1 MIDLQTF
8 DRPIAFHVS
17 FARITGSVNA
27 ALFLS
32 QAYYWAN
39 RTSDPDGWFYKTQ
52 EEWTTETYLSRREQ
66 EQARKTLRQLGI
78 VEEKLVGVPARL
90 YYKINHQRTLELLE
104 KSDCPFSA
112 TEDVPNGQPRLSPTD
127 KLDCTKPPNWIAP
140 NRQTRLHQTAKLDCT
155 KPPNYL
161 YTEITNREY
170 NREKDPP
177 ISPHGGEV
185 VQTANREICKG
196 EQPIDSQRGIQR
208 LEQPTANEPENL
220 VSPTSGKAVALSE
233 REETNA
239 AAPPLEKFLQDFNL
253 YAPAR
258 WVRAKSL
265 TVAYRKSLRRFIG
278 QYGGDAHQLFVDGLQ
293 FAAQDKFLSSCDWDL
308 CNWLS
313 NDKPARYALRW
324 AEVQSAKR
332 RDYEEA
338 MVYAD
343 KSLSPDERHQR
354 LREIRERHGD
364 SQDAWWDE
372 VVAKVQAKLDRERGN
387 GAGASDS

>member
-1 MIDLQTF
+1 
-8 DRPIAFHVS
+8 
-17 FARITGSVNA
+17 
-27 ALFLS
+27 
-32 QAYYWAN
+32 
-39 RTSDPDGWFYKTQ
+39 
-52 EEWTTETYLSRREQ
+52 
-66 EQARKTLRQLGI
+66 
-78 VEEKLVGVPARL
+78 
-90 YYKINHQRTLELLE
+90 
-104 KSDCPFSA
+104 
-112 TEDVPNGQPRLSPTD
+112 
-127 KLDCTKPPNWIAP
+127 
-140 NRQTRLHQTAKLDCT
+140 LHETAKLDCT

-161 YTEITNREY
+161 YTEITTEITNREY

-177 ISPHGGEV
+177 ISPQGEV
-185 VQTANREICKG
+185 LTTANREICKG
-196 EQPIDSQRGIQR
+196 EQPTDSQRGIQR
-208 LEQPTANEPENL
+208 LEQPTANEPE
-220 VSPTSGKAVALSE
+220 VSPTSGKGCALSE
-233 REETNA
+233 REETNAA

-265 TVAYRKSLRRFIG
+265 TVAYRKALRRFIG

-308 CNWLS
+308 CNWLT

-324 AEVQSAKR
+324 AEVQSGKQ

-343 KSLSPDERHQR
+343 KTLTSDERHQR
-354 LREIRERHGD
+354 LREIRERYGD

-372 VVAKVQAKLDRERGN
+372 VVAKVQAKLDGERGN